1 LLLNGSLAEEE
12 IIIRSENLTN
22 NAKIIIVQLNE
33 SVTINCTRPYKN
45 ITIQRTPIGLGQALY
60 TTKRIGVIGQASCNI
75 SGADWNKTLQQVA
88 KKLGDLL

>member
-33 SVTINCTRPYKN
+33 SVAINCSRPYRN
-45 ITIQRTPIGLGQALY
+45 VTIQRTSIGSGQALY
-60 TTKRIGVIGQASCNI
+60 TTKRIGYIKQAHCNI
-75 SGADWNKTLQQVA
+75 SRAEWNKTLQQVA
-88 KKLGDLL
+88 K